1 MEGVA
6 YNSRWLMTHVEKF
19 IKRKLAHIHMVGGG
33 ANSDLWCQ
41 ICADVLNRTIHQVQD
56 PVEANARGA
65 GILAAVAL
73 GYGRF
78 EDIAG
83 GVAIAQTYTPDPRRH
98 RLYQTLSREFLQI
111 YKKNRRIYARLNQQA
126 STEE

>member
-1 MEGVA
+1 M
-6 YNSRWLMTHVEKF
+6 EKF
-19 IKRKLAHIHMVGGG
+19 IKRKLPQIHMVGGG

-41 ICADVLNRTIHQVQD
+41 ICADVLDRTVLQVRD
-56 PVEANARGA
+56 PVTVNARGA

-83 GVAIAQTYTPDPRRH
+83 QVAIAGSYTPDPGRQQRYQSLFRAFLDIYRR
-98 RLYQTLSREFLQI
+98 
-111 YKKNRRIYARLNQQA
+111 NRRIYAKLNRRELA
-126 STEE
+126 D

>member
-1 MEGVA
+1 
-6 YNSRWLMTHVEKF
+6 
-19 IKRKLAHIHMVGGG
+19 MVGGG

-83 GVAIAQTYTPDPRRH
+83 KVAIAATYRPDPDNH
-98 RLYQTLSREFLQI
+98 RLYRQMFAEFLAI
-111 YKKNRRIYARLNQQA
+111 YRQNRRIYARLNRQA
-126 STEE
+126 

>member
-1 MEGVA
+1 
-6 YNSRWLMTHVEKF
+6 
-19 IKRKLAHIHMVGGG
+19 MVGGG

-41 ICADVLNRTIHQVQD
+41 ICADILNRTIHQIQD

-78 EDIAG
+78 EEIAG
-83 GVAIAQTYTPDPRRH
+83 NVAIANTYSPDSRAH
-98 RLYQTLSREFLQI
+98 RLYRTLYREFLQI
-111 YKKNRRIYARLNQQA
+111 YRQNHRICARLNRQV
-126 STEE
+126 